1 MMRAFSITMKVKKN
15 TAFTVIHK
23 AQIKVGRLN
32 PRIPHFERNSKLI
45 ISTRFS
51 SLFITRNFKFHQYV
65 NVPKQEPKT

>member
-1 MMRAFSITMKVKKN
+1 MMRVISITMKVKKN
-15 TAFTVIHK
+15 TLHLQSFTK
-23 AQIKVGRLN
+23 RKVGRLN